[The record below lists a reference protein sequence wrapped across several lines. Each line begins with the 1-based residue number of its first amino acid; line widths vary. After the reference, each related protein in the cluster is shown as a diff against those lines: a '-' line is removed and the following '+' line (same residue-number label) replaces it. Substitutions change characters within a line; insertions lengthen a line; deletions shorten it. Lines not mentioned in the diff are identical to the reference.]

1 MNCVSKKFG
10 YDNCLAIDWAGLGG
24 GLALLWQDK
33 TQVIVNSYSVHHIDL
48 TIKMDEGKMVA
59 VYRYI

>member
-48 TIKMDEGKMVA
+48 TIKMDEG
-59 VYRYI
+59 